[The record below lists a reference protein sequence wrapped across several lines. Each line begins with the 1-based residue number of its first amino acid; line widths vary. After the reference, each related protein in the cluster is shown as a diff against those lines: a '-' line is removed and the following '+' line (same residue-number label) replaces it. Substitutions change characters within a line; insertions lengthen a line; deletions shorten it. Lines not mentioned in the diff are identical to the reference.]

1 MFKVVGQAFF
11 KLKKAVNSHIQ
22 DKLLLLTRLT
32 HNNQE
37 DMVSQAHT
45 EWQEITLKTHQVT
58 HKHNPVTLV
67 ELTQLKIPAMLNQI
81 KQLTLMADQ
90 GAPIQLKVV
99 TEVLSQ
105 IILTLKDDKKIQVG
119 I

>member
-1 MFKVVGQAFF
+1 MAK
-11 KLKKAVNSHIQ
+11 
-22 DKLLLLTRLT
+22 

-45 EWQEITLKTHQVT
+45 EWQECTLKTHQVT
-58 HKHNPVTLV
+58 HKHNQVTLV

-81 KQLTLMADQ
+81 KQLTADQ
-90 GAPIQLKVV
+90 EANIHKVV
-99 TEVLSQ
+99 TEVLYQ

>member
-81 KQLTLMADQ
+81 KQLMADQ
-90 GAPIQLKVV
+90 EANIQLKVV
-99 TEVLSQ
+99 TEVLYQ